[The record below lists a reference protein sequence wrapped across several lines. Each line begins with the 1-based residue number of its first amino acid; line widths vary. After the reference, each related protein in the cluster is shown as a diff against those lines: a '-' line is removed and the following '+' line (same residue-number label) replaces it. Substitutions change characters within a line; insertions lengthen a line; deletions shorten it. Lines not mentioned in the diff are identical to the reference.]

1 MVTVVTDQRLDEAVG
16 HWSARFLANGVDPN
30 DYSRI
35 TASITEWAEWREA
48 WEQAATVHEE
58 LGREALRASRWRSA
72 GTHLSQAAVYYHF
85 AKFFWVHDIDEMRT
99 THARAVACLMDSLE
113 YLDPPGKRVEI
124 AFESGVIVGVLRLP
138 RGEGPHPVV
147 ILLPGLDSAKEEL
160 RPTEQLFC
168 DRGLATFVIDGPG
181 QGEAEYDLPNRPD
194 WEVPG
199 AAVVDALTA
208 MPAIDSARIGIWGV
222 SLGGYYAPR
231 VASGDER
238 IRACISMS
246 GPFAFGREWDQLPQ
260 LTRDAFR
267 VRSFSATDGEA
278 RQKALE
284 LSLEGRADRI
294 SIPLQIVAGRLDR
307 IIPAY
312 HADLIANAVSG
323 PVDMLMFEDGG
334 HNCTNINYRHRL
346 RSADW
351 MAHQLQA

>member
-1 MVTVVTDQRLDEAVG
+1 MAST
-16 HWSARFLANGVDPN
+16 PN
-30 DYSRI
+30 DYQRI
-35 TASITEWAEWREA
+35 TSSITGWAEWRGA
-48 WEQAATVHEE
+48 WELAAAVHEG

-85 AKFFWVHDIDEMRT
+85 AKFFWVHDVEEMRS
-99 THARAVACLMDSLE
+99 THARAVACFMDSLE
-113 YLDPPGKRVEI
+113 HLSPPGKRVEI
-124 AFESGVIVGVLRLP
+124 PFESGTIVGVLRLP
-138 RGEGPHPVV
+138 PGEGPHPVV
-147 ILLPGLDSAKEEL
+147 ILVPGLDSAKEEL

-168 DRGLATFVIDGPG
+168 DRRLATFVVDGPG
-181 QGEAEYDLPNRPD
+181 QGEAEYDLPIRPD

-199 AAVVDALTA
+199 AAIVDALTA
-208 MPAIDSARIGIWGV
+208 IAEVDAGRIGIWGV

-231 VASGDER
+231 AASGEKR

-246 GPFAFGREWDQLPQ
+246 GPFTWEQLPQ

-267 VRSFSATDGEA
+267 VRSFSTTDAEA
-278 RQKALE
+278 QRKALE

-294 SIPLQIVAGRLDR
+294 AIPLQIVAGRLDR
-307 IIPAY
+307 IIPSY
-312 HADLIANAVSG
+312 HAELMANAVSG

-346 RSADW
+346 LSADW